1 MKGLKI
7 IQYNEEFFKKKVIY
21 TDIDGNIGNVN
32 TSV

>member
-7 IQYNEEFFKKKVIY
+7 IQYNEEFFKNNVIY
-21 TDIDGNIGNVN
+21 IDIDRNIDNVN